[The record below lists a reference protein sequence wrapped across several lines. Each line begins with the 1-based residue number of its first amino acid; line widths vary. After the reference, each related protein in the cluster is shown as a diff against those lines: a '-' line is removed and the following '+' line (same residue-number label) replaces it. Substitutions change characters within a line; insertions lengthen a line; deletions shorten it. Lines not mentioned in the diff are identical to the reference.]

1 MSTNWV
7 NFHDPE
13 SGLLDME
20 WRVGTSPGH
29 GDILPPTRLHVTDEV
44 TANLTQP
51 LPLGRRVYVTLKVI
65 NKAGTQTFL
74 ITIITYIYIY
84 IYISRIYIYIYIYIY
99 ILCIVE
105 VA

>member
-1 MSTNWV
+1 MTGDRSTVSTHWV

-44 TANLTQP
+44 TANVTQP

-65 NKAGTQTFL
+65 NKAGTQTVL
-74 ITIITYIYIY
+74 IIIKTIDIANLIIH
-84 IYISRIYIYIYIYIY
+84 IYISYSN
-99 ILCIVE
+99 LQ
-105 VA
+105 